1 MYKQKIGISISND
14 YTAPISDVL
23 AIIKGVGF
31 DAVSPIWKEKS
42 KLAETVA
49 AAKALGLQIQSL
61 HAPFYK
67 ASDLWSCDAS
77 ISEPAME
84 ELFRVVDF
92 CYEHSIPITVVH
104 TWIGFDYNFDKS
116 ALNYDTFDEVVRY
129 AAEHNVKVAFENTEG
144 EEYLAAL
151 MDAFKDYD
159 NVGFCWD
166 TGHQMCYNYATDMME
181 LYGDRLICTHIND
194 NLGVRD
200 FEGKITY
207 YDDLH
212 LLPFD
217 GIGDWNDITGKLNRC
232 GYNDI
237 LTFELKIHNS
247 PNRFDNEK
255 YQNMRIEQYVSEAYA
270 RACRVATLKRK
281 NIVKG

>member
-31 DAVSPIWKEKS
+31 DAVSPIWEEKS

-67 ASDLWSCDAS
+67 ARDLWSCDAS
-77 ISEPAME
+77 ISEPVME

-116 ALNYDTFDEVVRY
+116 TLNYDTFDEVVRY

-144 EEYLAAL
+144 EEYLFAL
-151 MDAFKDYD
+151 MDHFKDND
-159 NVGFCWD
+159 TVGFCWD
-166 TGHQMCYNYATDMME
+166 SGHEACYNKSED
-181 LYGDRLICTHIND
+181 LLLRFGDRLIMTHLND
-194 NLGVRD
+194 NLGISRFD
-200 FEGKITY
+200 GKIYWT
-207 YDDLH
+207 DDLH
-212 LLPFD
+212 LLPYD
-217 GIGDWNDITGKLNRC
+217 GIADWD
-232 GYNDI
+232 YNIARLKKSKHMDI
-237 LTFELKIHNS
+237 LNFELLINS
-247 PNRFDNEK
+247 KPNRHEND
-255 YQNMRIEQYVSEAYA
+255 AYA
-270 RACRVATLKRK
+270 RMSLSEYFTEAYKRACRIAYRYSLEK
-281 NIVKG
+281 